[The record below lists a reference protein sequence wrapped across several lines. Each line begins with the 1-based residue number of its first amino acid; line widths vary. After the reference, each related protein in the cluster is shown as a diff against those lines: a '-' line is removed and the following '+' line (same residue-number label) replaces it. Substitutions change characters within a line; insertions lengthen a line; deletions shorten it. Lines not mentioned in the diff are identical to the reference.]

1 MVAESEQASL
11 LSEFEG
17 QFMEEND
24 PDGFKRHEQG
34 LSSQYIFKKHVNNLF
49 TTISSMGNP
58 FMDDCPELLALE
70 SRNCATEAVVDIVR
84 RIKEIGQSE
93 YHKFLVV
100 DRIASIHEPIKK
112 NSLPLW
118 KHSSPRDVPK
128 SKQQVA
134 SLKSDCILFSH
145 LYITSKFRDSNLEE
159 FFSHENHPWLSSL
172 SENGKLNLPSK
183 KADLMSH
190 LKMTTL
196 PEPPYSF
203 NAKVF
208 DGAAIVH
215 TLPTSQ
221 VTTFNE
227 YGDQVFLPWSS

>member
-1 MVAESEQASL
+1 MVAGSEQASL

-49 TTISSMGNP
+49 TSSMGNP

-70 SRNCATEAVVDIVR
+70 SRNCATEAVVDTVR

-93 YHKFLVV
+93 YHKFLVL

-134 SLKSDCILFSH
+134 SLKSNCNLFSH
-145 LYITSKFRDSNLEE
+145 LYIASKFRVATWRS
-159 FFSHENHPWLSSL
+159 SSPTKIIPGHPPFQKMGNSIC
-172 SENGKLNLPSK
+172 PRK
-183 KADLMSH
+183 KQ
-190 LKMTTL
+190 
-196 PEPPYSF
+196 
-203 NAKVF
+203 
-208 DGAAIVH
+208 I
-215 TLPTSQ
+215 
-221 VTTFNE
+221 
-227 YGDQVFLPWSS
+227 